1 MCSVFDVKYGILHIT
16 GIGGYGM
23 LADVTSDLIDHLT
36 ALWMLILFL
45 LSWHRYP
52 EY

>member
-1 MCSVFDVKYGILHIT
+1 
-16 GIGGYGM
+16 M

-36 ALWMLILFL
+36 VFLIIAALCVAALIALWMLMLFL
-45 LSWHRYP
+45 LSRHRYP